1 MFRVGLFKLRAQV
14 VERSF
19 AHVLDRGVMRRT
31 NLRGRENVQ
40 KRYLLHVADHNLSLG
55 MRQIIGSGSPEGGSE
70 RP

>member
-1 MFRVGLFKLRAQV
+1 
-14 VERSF
+14 
-19 AHVLDRGVMRRT
+19 MRRT